1 LKSLVTIEP
10 GSMTRVSLGKSALAK
25 VCRELVYTERFQQ
38 QDRTYNFIVG
48 IAELL
53 ANQLVL
59 PFLGL
64 VAASGCCNR
73 VNERHV
79 DELIRAEGAG
89 L

>member
-1 LKSLVTIEP
+1 
-10 GSMTRVSLGKSALAK
+10 MTRVSLGKSALAK

-64 VAASGCCNR
+64 IAAS
-73 VNERHV
+73 
-79 DELIRAEGAG
+79 
-89 L
+89 